1 MFAHPENRRVAV
13 GRWAAWLVISATV
26 SASWMSEI
34 AAQDEASAVSH
45 ARALSKA
52 FRKAAS
58 ETSPSVVTV
67 IGKMKEDPM
76 AEAPGPED
84 LFRDPRFRERFPE
97 GLPEEF
103 RERFRLPEGL
113 GEIPLQNSVGSGV
126 IIDGSGIV
134 LTNNHVVDGED
145 EVVVRLGDGREFTA
159 TSVTTDPLSDLAI
172 VRFKA
177 PEDLPAAALGDSDS
191 LEIGDWVIAIGSPFE
206 LEATVSAGIISGKG
220 RSIDQIQ
227 RGRLIQTDAAI
238 NPGNSGGPL
247 VNLDGEVIGINTAI
261 ASSSGG
267 YQGVGFAIPSNRA
280 KWVIRQL
287 IKHGRVRRAYLGI
300 RIEDVSVD
308 IARERGVPVR
318 GGVHVTDVM
327 ADSPAA
333 KSGMQTNDVIT
344 SIAGQPV
351 RNSRELQEAVEQK
364 EIDSMQPVVVMRAG
378 KQVALS
384 IVLKALPA
392 DFDRPTEPMDETPR
406 EP

>member
-1 MFAHPENRRVAV
+1 
-13 GRWAAWLVISATV
+13 
-26 SASWMSEI
+26 
-34 AAQDEASAVSH
+34 
-45 ARALSKA
+45 
-52 FRKAAS
+52 
-58 ETSPSVVTV
+58 
-67 IGKMKEDPM
+67 
-76 AEAPGPED
+76 
-84 LFRDPRFRERFPE
+84 
-97 GLPEEF
+97 
-103 RERFRLPEGL
+103 
-113 GEIPLQNSVGSGV
+113 
-126 IIDGSGIV
+126 
-134 LTNNHVVDGED
+134 
-145 EVVVRLGDGREFTA
+145 
-159 TSVTTDPLSDLAI
+159 
-172 VRFKA
+172 
-177 PEDLPAAALGDSDS
+177 
-191 LEIGDWVIAIGSPFE
+191 VIAIGSPFE

-300 RIEDVSVD
+300 RIEDVSIEV
-308 IARERGVPVR
+308 ARERGVPVR

-333 KSGMQTNDVIT
+333 EGGMQTNDVIT

>member
-1 MFAHPENRRVAV
+1 M
-13 GRWAAWLVISATV
+13 
-26 SASWMSEI
+26 
-34 AAQDEASAVSH
+34 
-45 ARALSKA
+45 
-52 FRKAAS
+52 
-58 ETSPSVVTV
+58 
-67 IGKMKEDPM
+67 
-76 AEAPGPED
+76 
-84 LFRDPRFRERFPE
+84 
-97 GLPEEF
+97 
-103 RERFRLPEGL
+103 
-113 GEIPLQNSVGSGV
+113 GSGV
-126 IIDGSGIV
+126 IIDASGIV
-134 LTNNHVVDGED
+134 LTNNHVIEGED

-177 PEDLPAAALGDSDS
+177 PEGLPAANLGDSDS

-247 VNLDGEVIGINTAI
+247 VNLDGEVVGINTAI
-261 ASSSGG
+261 ASNSGG

-300 RIEDVSVD
+300 RIEDVSVNV
-308 IARERGVPVR
+308 ARERGVPVR

-327 ADSPAA
+327 AKSPAA
-333 KSGMQTNDVIT
+333 DAGVQINDVIT
-344 SIAGQPV
+344 SIAGEPV

-364 EIDSMQPVVVMRAG
+364 DIDSMQPVVVMRAG

-384 IVLKALPA
+384 VVLKALPA
-392 DFDRPTEPMDETPR
+392 ELDRPTEPMDETPAER
-406 EP
+406 